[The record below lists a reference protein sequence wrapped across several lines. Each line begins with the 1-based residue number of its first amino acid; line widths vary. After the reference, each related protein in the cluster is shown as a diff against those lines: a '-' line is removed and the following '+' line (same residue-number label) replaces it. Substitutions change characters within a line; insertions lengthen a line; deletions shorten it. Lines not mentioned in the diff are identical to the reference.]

1 MDAVFELLVTKI
13 GGAERGVTN
22 YFHYIGSGH
31 LMWMIRRYGNLWRFC
46 NEGAESM
53 NSLVSKRYNQH
64 NNKGG
69 NKQSCVSGP
78 KLKCLPFEVIGKWLG
93 RLTAWHTGLAVDMFH
108 NLAWDNV
115 DWTPECKVVWSND
128 LHCYVYEDDQRME
141 TSEDGDS
148 DWDPMDEA
156 YSDDSDDDYIDAWN
170 YDEDLGFLQHPQC
183 STTRDSTITGR
194 LRSTR
199 ICYQNVPV
207 EVVDLT

>member
-1 MDAVFELLVTKI
+1 
-13 GGAERGVTN
+13 
-22 YFHYIGSGH
+22 
-31 LMWMIRRYGNLWRFC
+31 
-46 NEGAESM
+46 
-53 NSLVSKRYNQH
+53 
-64 NNKGG
+64 
-69 NKQSCVSGP
+69 
-78 KLKCLPFEVIGKWLG
+78 
-93 RLTAWHTGLAVDMFH
+93 
-108 NLAWDNV
+108 
-115 DWTPECKVVWSND
+115 
-128 LHCYVYEDDQRME
+128 ME